1 MGFNGNVKQKF
12 AILLTMSGIFISYRR
27 EDSAP
32 YAGRLYDRLCAR
44 FGADRVFMDVDDIPP
59 GADFAAQIGAKID
72 SCDALIAVIGKNWL
86 TVRNGNGQL
95 RLNDPNDFVGLEL
108 AAALRRG
115 VLVIPALV
123 GGAVMPKPEELRDD
137 LRDLASKNAVALQD
151 HDFQRDVEIVIQ
163 ALENLSPSPQ
173 KPDRPEDVSLRE
185 RRERLRKR
193 LLWKVPVIFL
203 LVSFAVWWQL
213 RQEQSGQPAPG
224 VTPAEINRMA
234 KAAAGVWEGEVTYSW
249 GAKYKE
255 RFFFEPEGDKL
266 FGTASFLG
274 SKRGIDDGKIEGD
287 RISFSVRFEEMLGSV
302 TREVK
307 NYYSARVSGNDLSV
321 RMQDSRG
328 TPPLEF
334 KLTRSREA
342 G

>member
-1 MGFNGNVKQKF
+1 
-12 AILLTMSGIFISYRR
+12 MSGIFISYRR

-32 YAGRLYDRLCAR
+32 YAGRLYDRLSAR
-44 FGADRVFMDVDDIPP
+44 FGADRVFMDVDDIAP
-59 GADFAAQIGAKID
+59 GADFAAQIGAKIH

-86 TVRNGNGQL
+86 TVRNGNGQA
-95 RLNDPNDFVGLEL
+95 RFTDPNDFVGLEL
-108 AAALRRG
+108 ASALRRG
-115 VLVIPALV
+115 VLVIPVLV

-137 LRDLASKNAVALQD
+137 LRDLAGKNAVTLQD
-151 HDFQRDVEIVIQ
+151 HDFQRDVESVIH
-163 ALENLSPSPQ
+163 ALENLSPLRQ
-173 KPDRPEDVSLRE
+173 QPDRPEDVSLRQ

-193 LLWKVPVIFL
+193 LLWKVPVILL

-213 RQEQSGQPAPG
+213 RQEQSGQPAAG
-224 VTPAEINRMA
+224 AAPAEINRMA
-234 KAAAGVWEGEVTYSW
+234 KAIAGVWEGEVTYSW

-266 FGTASFLG
+266 FGTATFLE
-274 SKRGIDDGKIEGD
+274 SKRGIEDGKIEVD
-287 RISFSVRFEEMLGSV
+287 HISFSVRFEEMSGDAA
-302 TREVK
+302 REVK
-307 NYYSARVSGNDLSV
+307 NSYFAKVSGSELSV

>member
-1 MGFNGNVKQKF
+1 
-12 AILLTMSGIFISYRR
+12 MSGIFISYRR

-193 LLWKVPVIFL
+193 LLWKIPAILL

-213 RQEQSGQPAPG
+213 RQEQSGQPTPG
-224 VTPAEINRMA
+224 VAPAEIDGMA
-234 KAAAGVWEGEVTYSW
+234 KAVAGVWEGEVTYSW

-255 RFFFEPEGDKL
+255 RFFFEPEGGKL
-266 FGTASFLG
+266 FGTATFLE
-274 SKRGIDDGKIEGD
+274 SKRGVEDGKIEGD
-287 RISFSVRFEEMLGSV
+287 HISFSVRFEEISGDV

-307 NYYSARVSGNDLSV
+307 NTYFARVSGSELSV

-328 TPPLEF
+328 TPPVQF

>member
-1 MGFNGNVKQKF
+1 
-12 AILLTMSGIFISYRR
+12 MSGIFISYRR

-44 FGADRVFMDVDDIPP
+44 FGADRIFMDVDDIPP
-59 GADFAAQIGAKID
+59 GADFAAQIRAKIH
-72 SCDALIAVIGKNWL
+72 SCDALIAVVGKNWL
-86 TVRNGNGQL
+86 TARNGNGQL
-95 RLNDPNDFVGLEL
+95 RLTDPNDFVGLEL

-163 ALENLSPSPQ
+163 ALENVSPSRQ

-193 LLWKVPVIFL
+193 LLWKVPVILL

-213 RQEQSGQPAPG
+213 RQEQTGQPAPG
-224 VTPAEINRMA
+224 SAPVEINRMA
-234 KAAAGVWEGEVTYSW
+234 KAIAGVWEGEVTYSW
-249 GAKYKE
+249 GAKFKE

-266 FGTASFLG
+266 FGTATFLG
-274 SKRGIDDGKIEGD
+274 SKRGVEDGKIEID
-287 RISFSVRFEEMLGSV
+287 HISFSVRFEEMSGGA

-307 NYYSARVSGNDLSV
+307 NSYFVRESGSELSV

>member
-1 MGFNGNVKQKF
+1 
-12 AILLTMSGIFISYRR
+12 MSGIFISYRR

-44 FGADRVFMDVDDIPP
+44 FGAARVFMDVDDIPP
-59 GADFAAQIGAKID
+59 GADFAAHIGMRVAV
-72 SCDALIAVIGKNWL
+72 CDALIAVIGKDWL

-95 RLNDPNDFVGLEL
+95 RLTEPNDFVGLEV
-108 AAALRRG
+108 ASALRRG
-115 VLVIPALV
+115 ILVIPALV
-123 GGAVMPKPEELRDD
+123 DGAVMPKPEELRDD

-163 ALENLSPSPQ
+163 ALENLSPSRQ

-193 LLWKVPVIFL
+193 LLWKVPLILL
-203 LVSFAVWWQL
+203 LVSFAVWWQW

-224 VTPAEINRMA
+224 SAPAEINRMA
-234 KAAAGVWEGEVTYSW
+234 KAIAGVWEGEVTYSW

-255 RFFFEPEGDKL
+255 RFFFEPEGGKL
-266 FGTASFLG
+266 FGTATFLEL
-274 SKRGIDDGKIEGD
+274 KRGVEDGKIEGD
-287 RISFSVRFEEMLGSV
+287 HISFSVRFEEMSGGA
-302 TREVK
+302 TREIK
-307 NYYSARVSGNDLSV
+307 KFYFAKVSGSELSV

-328 TPPLEF
+328 TPPLQF